1 MGKKIFGLLV
11 VGLVVALVIPVG
23 SCDSDFDSE
32 LSAIGVIRIDTVNSE
47 IKGFV
52 LFGDNDGETLQFTF
66 IAIKFDNGRMP
77 EVLDSK
83 MPLLIHHINYNP
95 LK

>member
-23 SCDSDFDSE
+23 SCDSDFDAE
-32 LSAIGVIRIDTVNSE
+32 LSAIGMIRIDTVNCE

-52 LFGDNDGETLQFTF
+52 LVGDNDGEALRFTI

-77 EVLDSK
+77 VVLDSK
-83 MPLLIHHINYNP
+83 MPFLVHHIKYNP
-95 LK
+95 VK